1 VQGLYNTKK
10 EENRMTIVKR
20 ALQTVSKELK
30 DLAKK
35 TDQLIKTVDRLEKE
49 RSTKKRKTAAKA
61 KTKRKA
67 PAKGVAKKA
76 GTRKTVAKKKSA
88 PTATAQ
94 VLSVIKKSKKGV
106 DVPTLIKKTGFEDK
120 QIRNIVFRAFKQGK
134 IKRAGRGAYIG
145 A

>member
-1 VQGLYNTKK
+1 
-10 EENRMTIVKR
+10 MTIVKK

-30 DLAKK
+30 GLAKK
-35 TDQLIKTVDRLEKE
+35 TDQLIKAVDKLEKAQ
-49 RSTKKRKTAAKA
+49 SAKKRKTAAKA

-67 PAKGVAKKA
+67 PAKKAPAKRVAKKA
-76 GTRKTVAKKKSA
+76 VAKKAVAKKKAA

-94 VLSVIKKSKKGV
+94 VLNVIKKSKKGV
-106 DVPTLIKKTGFEDK
+106 DVPTLIKKTGLEDK

-134 IKRAGRGAYIG
+134 IKRAGRGAYIS

>member
-1 VQGLYNTKK
+1 
-10 EENRMTIVKR
+10 MTIVKK
-20 ALQTVSKELK
+20 ALQAVSKELK
-30 DLAKK
+30 GLAKK
-35 TDQLIKTVDRLEKE
+35 TDQLIKAVDKLEKAQ
-49 RSTKKRKTAAKA
+49 SAKKRKTAAKA

-67 PAKGVAKKA
+67 PAKKAPAKRVPKKA
-76 GTRKTVAKKKSA
+76 VAKKKAA

-106 DVPTLIKKTGFEDK
+106 DVPTLIKKTGLEDK

-134 IKRAGRGAYIG
+134 IKRAGRGAYIV